1 MTYWADGTEYKTFGE
16 EEAGR
21 LARRYRLFSLP
32 TGAATL
38 AAPVFSTAFFMSF

>member
-1 MTYWADGTEYKTFGE
+1 MTHWADGIEYKTFGE
-16 EEAGR
+16 EEAE
-21 LARRYRLFSLP
+21 RRTRRDRLFSLP